1 MGEFKDKLQGVADKV
16 AGTVKEGIGKA
27 TNDEQLEAEGKLQQ
41 LKGKAEDV
49 KGKVK
54 GVINDI

>member
-16 AGTVKEGIGKA
+16 AGSVKEGIGKA
-27 TNDEQLEAEGKLQQ
+27 TNNPELEAEGKVQQ
-41 LKGKAEDV
+41 LKGKGEEV

-54 GVINDI
+54 GTLNDL

>member
-16 AGTVKEGIGKA
+16 AGTVKEGVGKA
-27 TNDEQLEAEGKLQQ
+27 THDEKLEAEGKLQQ
-41 LKGKAEDV
+41 LKGKGEEV

-54 GVINDI
+54 GAINDV

>member
-16 AGTVKEGIGKA
+16 AGSVKEGIGKA
-27 TNDEQLEAEGKLQQ
+27 TDNPELEAEGKVQQ
-41 LKGKAEDV
+41 LKGKGEDI

-54 GVINDI
+54 GAINDI